1 MITSVIEA
9 LTEKVSNQFNK
20 GADPSAIKAI
30 ITSALGR
37 LDMVSREEFDAQ
49 SAVLQRTR
57 EKVNAL
63 EIQLQQLEQHY
74 LSAE

>member
-9 LTEKVSNQFNK
+9 LTEQVSNRFN
-20 GADPSAIKAI
+20 GSADPSAIKAV

-63 EIQLQQLEQHY
+63 EIQLQQLEQDY
-74 LSAE
+74 LSAG